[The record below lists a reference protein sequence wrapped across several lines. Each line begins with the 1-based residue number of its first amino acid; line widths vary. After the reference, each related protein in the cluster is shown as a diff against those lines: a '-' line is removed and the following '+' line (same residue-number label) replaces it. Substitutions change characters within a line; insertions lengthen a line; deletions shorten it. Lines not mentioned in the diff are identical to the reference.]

1 MGRRTVSLTEGPILS
16 GLFQLFWPI
25 MLGALLQQC
34 YNTID
39 VAIVGNCLGKEALAA
54 VGGTSSTM
62 TNLMMEFLVG
72 ISSGAAVVIAQ
83 YFGADRRR
91 ELSESVRTAMGIGAV
106 LGLVLGIAGI
116 VMAPSVLGWLH
127 APAEIAGMAKT
138 YLQTYFCGLVPMALY
153 NTGAAILRAVGDTK
167 RPLYFLV
174 LCCILNLLLD
184 LLFVAGLGWG
194 ILGAALA
201 TVVSQTLSAVLV
213 LWALFRSRECFR
225 LSLQGSRDW
234 GRNLKQM
241 LAIGLPSG
249 LQAVMYSISNM
260 VVQSQVNT
268 FSTDVI
274 AASSV
279 FDRLE
284 GFFWMMF
291 NAYGVA
297 VLTFMGQNYGA
308 GEGKRMRRGIRIA
321 LAAGVALALL
331 LSGLAMAGGR
341 WFFRMFTND
350 TAVQEM
356 GLSILYFM
364 MPWYFIYVFIEVFSG
379 AIRSTGEAVKPML
392 ICSFGICAV
401 RMAWGLWVAP
411 AFHEIRV
418 LLLGYPISWTV
429 TAGMFLVYYRFGGP
443 RERITKIGP
452 GEGLLGNCRKEEQ
465 GHRAQAAQ
473 K

>member
-1 MGRRTVSLTEGPILS
+1 MGRRSLTEGPILS

-25 MLGALLQQC
+25 MLGAFLQQC

-83 YFGADRRR
+83 YFGAGRVR
-91 ELSESVRTAMGIGAV
+91 ELGESVRTAMGIGAL
-106 LGLVLGIAGI
+106 LGLLLGIAGI
-116 VMAPSVLGWLH
+116 MAAPAVLGWLK
-127 APAEIAGMAKT
+127 APSEIAGMALT
-138 YLQTYFCGLVPMALY
+138 YLRTYFCGLVPMSVY
-153 NTGAAILRAVGDTK
+153 NTGAAVLRAVGDTK

-174 LCCILNLLLD
+174 GCCGVNLLLD

-201 TVVSQTLSAVLV
+201 TVVSQTLSAILV
-213 LWALFRSRECFR
+213 LWVLIRSGECFR
-225 LSLQGSRDW
+225 LSLTGGGNHRK
-234 GRNLKQM
+234 NLKRI
-241 LAIGLPSG
+241 LGIGLPSG

-260 VVQSQVNT
+260 VIQSQVNT

-284 GFFWMMF
+284 GFFWMLF
-291 NAYGVA
+291 SAYGVA

-308 GEGKRMRRGIRIA
+308 GKGKRMCRGIRIG
-321 LAAGVALALL
+321 LAAGIGLALL
-331 LSGLAMAGGR
+331 LSGLSMAGGK
-341 WFFRMFTND
+341 WFFRIFTGD
-350 TAVQEM
+350 VAVQEM

-379 AIRSTGEAVKPML
+379 TIRSTGEAVKPMA
-392 ICSFGICAV
+392 ICCVGICGV
-401 RMAWGLWVAP
+401 RIVWGLVVAP
-411 AFHEIRV
+411 AFHEIRL
-418 LLLGYPISWTV
+418 LLLGYPVSWSV
-429 TAGMFLVYYRFGGP
+429 TAGMFLLYYRLGGP
-443 RERITKIGP
+443 RERIASCCSMDEP
-452 GEGLLGNCRKEEQ
+452 
-465 GHRAQAAQ
+465 
-473 K
+473 

>member
-54 VGGTSSTM
+54 VGGTSSSM

-72 ISSGAAVVIAQ
+72 ISSGAGVVIAQ
-83 YFGADRRR
+83 YYGAGRKR
-91 ELSESVRTAMGIGAV
+91 ELSQSIRTAVGTGAF
-106 LGLVLGIAGI
+106 LGLVLSIAGI
-116 VMAPSVLGWLH
+116 VMAPFVLRWIH
-127 APAEIAGMAKT
+127 APAEIAGMARI
-138 YLQTYFCGLVPMALY
+138 YLQTYFCGLVPMSLY
-153 NTGAAILRAVGDTK
+153 NTGAAVLRAVGDTK
-167 RPLYFLV
+167 RPLYFLI

-184 LLFVAGLGWG
+184 LLFVAVLGWG

-201 TVVSQTLSAVLV
+201 TVVSQSLSALLV
-213 LWALFRSRECFR
+213 LRILFRSRAYFQT
-225 LSLQGSRDW
+225 SAQGGGAW
-234 GRNLKQM
+234 GRNQKRM

-260 VVQSQVNT
+260 VIQSQVNT

-308 GEGKRMRRGIRIA
+308 GEGKRMRQGIRIA
-321 LAAGVALALL
+321 LIAGVGLALL
-331 LSGLAMAGGR
+331 LSGLSMAGGK
-341 WFFRMFTND
+341 WFFRMFTD
-350 TAVQEM
+350 DGAVQEM

-364 MPWYFIYVFIEVFSG
+364 MPWYFIYVFIEVLSG
-379 AIRSTGEAVKPML
+379 AIRSTGEAVMPML
-392 ICSFGICAV
+392 ICCFGICAV
-401 RMAWGLWVAP
+401 RMVWGLAVAP
-411 AFHEIRV
+411 AFHEIRL
-418 LLLGYPISWTV
+418 LLLGYPVSWAV
-429 TAGMFLVYYRFGGP
+429 TALLFLAYYLLGGP
-443 RERITKIGP
+443 RERIAKAGQ
-452 GEGLLGNCRKEEQ
+452 ESGL
-465 GHRAQAAQ
+465 
-473 K
+473 